1 MNKVSH
7 DFWWTSPIPNIDNI
21 DYCRGN
27 LFACLAAM
35 ARFAYFANP
44 EEIPWRFLP
53 WRFTEI
59 AACKLRNVPAE
70 ELLEGQLQF
79 KDAFLEIPS
88 VDSLSTAY
96 LLRINIQET
105 LEHYME
111 AKKDSPKLGVEE
123 FFAGICGQAYEKRR
137 TKETPLAW
145 EYAFA

>member
-1 MNKVSH
+1 MTFDELAPYQIWLLLIIVVVILLLVWRQWRDSPISRILRKSH
-7 DFWWTSPIPNIDNI
+7 DAF
-21 DYCRGN
+21 C
-27 LFACLAAM
+27 
-35 ARFAYFANP
+35 
-44 EEIPWRFLP
+44 PWRI
-53 WRFTEI
+53 TEI

-70 ELLEGQLQF
+70 ELLEVQLQF

-137 TKETPLAW
+137 TMETPLA
-145 EYAFA
+145 

>member
-1 MNKVSH
+1 MTFDELAPYQTLIILIIVVVIFLLVWRQWRDSPISRILRKSH
-7 DFWWTSPIPNIDNI
+7 DAF
-21 DYCRGN
+21 C
-27 LFACLAAM
+27 
-35 ARFAYFANP
+35 
-44 EEIPWRFLP
+44 P

-137 TKETPLAW
+137 TKETPLA
-145 EYAFA
+145 

>member
-1 MNKVSH
+1 MTFDELAPYQIWLLLIIVVVILLLVWRQWRDSPISRILRKSH
-7 DFWWTSPIPNIDNI
+7 DAF
-21 DYCRGN
+21 C
-27 LFACLAAM
+27 
-35 ARFAYFANP
+35 
-44 EEIPWRFLP
+44 PWRI
-53 WRFTEI
+53 TEI

-70 ELLEGQLQF
+70 ELLEVQLQF

-137 TKETPLAW
+137 TKETPLA
-145 EYAFA
+145 